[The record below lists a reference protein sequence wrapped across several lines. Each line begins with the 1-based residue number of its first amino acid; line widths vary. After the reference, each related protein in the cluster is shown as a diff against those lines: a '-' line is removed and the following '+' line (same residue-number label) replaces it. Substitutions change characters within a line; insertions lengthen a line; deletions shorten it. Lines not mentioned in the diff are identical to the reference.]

1 METFRIKGQ
10 KPLYGTVAVSGSKNA
25 ALPILAA
32 SIMTDKPV
40 ILERVPALS
49 DVTVMCD
56 ILSALGCSITTT
68 TENSMTLESNHLSRY
83 KLPYDLTGRL
93 RGSFLVM
100 GPLLARFGRA
110 SIAMPGG
117 CAIGARPIDLHL
129 KGLSALGATFK
140 NTKGTIEGTA
150 KKLIGTKI
158 YLDFPSVGATENIM
172 SAAVLAEGTTIIEN
186 AAIEPEIADLANFL
200 CSMGGKILGAGS
212 DTIKIIGVNS
222 LTGTRYTIMPDRIE
236 AGTLLTAAAI
246 TGGQV
251 TVTGIHPDCLKP
263 LTAKFLEMNI
273 PVTIQNNT
281 VTIEPRKSMR
291 AVDIKTLPFPGFPT
305 DMQAPMTA
313 LLSLA
318 EGTGIITETVF
329 ENRFMH
335 IGELCR
341 MGASIKVSGRNA
353 VIEGKKNLSSAKVKA
368 TDLRAGAALVLAGLA
383 ARGDTEISDI
393 YHIDRGYDALE
404 KKLQSLGA
412 EIERKT

>member
-1 METFRIKGQ
+1 METFHIKGQ

-32 SIMTDKPV
+32 SLLTDKPV
-40 ILERVPALS
+40 ILERMPALS
-49 DVTVMCD
+49 DIKVMCD
-56 ILSALGCSITTT
+56 ILSALGCSVASGA
-68 TENSMTLESNHLSRY
+68 EDTLIIETAGLSRH

-100 GPLLARFGRA
+100 GPLLARCGRVA
-110 SIAMPGG
+110 ISLPGG
-117 CAIGARPIDLHL
+117 CAIGARPVDLHL

-140 NTKGTIEGTA
+140 ITKGIIEGTA
-150 KKLIGTKI
+150 KKLVGTKI

-186 AAIEPEIADLANFL
+186 AATEPEIVDLANFL
-200 CSMGGKILGAGS
+200 CSMGGRILGAGS
-212 DTIKIIGVNS
+212 NTVKIIGVAG
-222 LTGTRYTIMPDRIE
+222 LTGTRYAIMPDRIE

-251 TVTGIHPDCLKP
+251 TVTGIRPDTLKP
-263 LTAKFLEMNI
+263 ITAKFSEMNI
-273 PVTIQNNT
+273 PITIQNNT
-281 VTIEPRKSMR
+281 VTVEPRKTMR

-313 LLSLA
+313 LLSLS

-335 IGELCR
+335 TGELCR

-353 VIEGKKNLSSAKVKA
+353 VIEGKKSLSGAKVKA

-412 EIERKT
+412 EIERKP